1 VSISFLNL
9 NANAVVINVWYSVKT
24 SSSVL
29 IIVLSVLGGILFI
42 GLIVVA
48 VCIIRRM
55 RNNEQQQVSPLS
67 AMLVRAN
74 TVRVNN
80 PNDLNTQEIETY
92 FPTVLCRNVLSE
104 E

>member
-1 VSISFLNL
+1 MSISFLNL
-9 NANAVVINVWYSVKT
+9 NSNAVVINVWYSVKT
-24 SSSVL
+24 SSNVL

-42 GLIVVA
+42 GLVVVA

-80 PNDLNTQEIETY
+80 PNDLNTQ
-92 FPTVLCRNVLSE
+92 
-104 E
+104 